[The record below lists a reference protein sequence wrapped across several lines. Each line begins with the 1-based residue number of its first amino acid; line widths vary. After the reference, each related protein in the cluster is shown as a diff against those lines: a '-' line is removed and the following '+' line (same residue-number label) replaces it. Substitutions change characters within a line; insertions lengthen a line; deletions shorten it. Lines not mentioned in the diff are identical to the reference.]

1 MEQNKFL
8 YNTECKGHL
17 CYTID
22 GPDVLLDCEYV
33 EEECEFYNIYT
44 DYHMN
49 FFANGIL
56 TGFRYNNLYPIKDM
70 RFIKDNRSLRIREE
84 FKSIPDSWFYGMRCS
99 EQTDSVEDITKYAL
113 SREIIK
119 K

>member
-1 MEQNKFL
+1 MEKNKFL

-17 CYTID
+17 CYTVD
-22 GPDVLLDCEYV
+22 GPDILLDCEYV

-49 FFANGIL
+49 LFANGIL

-70 RFIKDNRSLRIREE
+70 KFIKDNRPLRSREE
-84 FKSIPDSWFYGMRCS
+84 FK
-99 EQTDSVEDITKYAL
+99 
-113 SREIIK
+113 
-119 K
+119 